1 MSASPRSIGATMRS
15 NHVGS
20 STLTSVIARTSAFAI
35 RTASFR
41 PRDRFPETTA
51 HRNGSE
57 VFAAKSRR
65 RSAVRSV
72 EPPSVT
78 TTTSGR
84 AIRDM
89 RAGADF
95 VLLSNPDIVVP
106 PETIGRMVGLAES
119 DPRIGFV
126 GPVQRRTDTKG
137 VRSAGVRWRCGR
149 LPEHVLVPGEPID
162 AVEGAFVLIR
172 REVFDKVG
180 LLDEAFA
187 INLEDIDFQLRAR
200 QHGYRSAIAADAE
213 ILHEPPGT
221 TRRLKGAYY
230 QTRNALILTSRYCG
244 SVPLIRLKV
253 RLYLEGI
260 SGKMLGR
267 PRATYVLEG
276 LRDFRQGVAGIKK
289 FS

>member
-1 MSASPRSIGATMRS
+1 M
-15 NHVGS
+15 
-20 STLTSVIARTSAFAI
+20 
-35 RTASFR
+35 
-41 PRDRFPETTA
+41 
-51 HRNGSE
+51 
-57 VFAAKSRR
+57 
-65 RSAVRSV
+65 
-72 EPPSVT
+72 
-78 TTTSGR
+78 
-84 AIRDM
+84 
-89 RAGADF
+89 
-95 VLLSNPDIVVP
+95 
-106 PETIGRMVGLAES
+106 
-119 DPRIGFV
+119 
-126 GPVQRRTDTKG
+126 
-137 VRSAGVRWRCGR
+137 
-149 LPEHVLVPGEPID
+149 
-162 AVEGAFVLIR
+162 LIR

>member
-1 MSASPRSIGATMRS
+1 MPSPSVLVLVLTYNAGPPLEAC
-15 NHVGS
+15 
-20 STLTSVIARTSAFAI
+20 LTSLLRTTYPNARI
-35 RTASFR
+35 VVL
-41 PRDRFPETTA
+41 D
-51 HRNGSE
+51 NGSTDGSDRIPDRLGIPVHRFGE
-57 VFAAKSRR
+57 NLLYCGAYN
-65 RSAVRSV
+65 
-72 EPPSVT
+72 
-78 TTTSGR
+78 R

-106 PETIGRMVGLAES
+106 PGTIGRMVGLAES

-260 SGKMLGR
+260 FGKMLGR